1 MTLAFIT
8 RAQIKSQFLRGGSL
22 SYLILYSTHLRC
34 LSHSPTQRSL
44 RNYVICF
51 VLVLKMF
58 MLGAKKRE
66 TKLRYVVDKNG
77 HVDIL
82 VLQ

>member
-1 MTLAFIT
+1 MMLAFIT
-8 RAQIKSQFLRGGSL
+8 QDQWKSQFLHGGSL
-22 SYLILYSTHLRC
+22 SYLIVLSTHLRC
-34 LSHSPTQRSL
+34 LSHSPTQHSL
-44 RNYVICF
+44 RNYVIYL

-58 MLGAKKRE
+58 MLEAKKRE